1 MSLPPSEIPQGAIR
15 FNTDSQKLE
24 FYAQGEWWNMV
35 TDTPNL
41 GRGADTTAGP
51 RGVMGGSTPQADHID
66 YINIASTGDAIDFG
80 DLTGNESVPAQ
91 GVSSSTRGTFPGGS
105 QFPARQTGIDR
116 ITFASTGDA
125 VEYGNLTVGRA
136 ESAGISNGTRGI
148 VAGGSATPGD
158 SNEIDYWTI
167 ASGGTA
173 VDWGVNLSDA
183 RERIGGA
190 VNSTTRGLVYGGQSP
205 YVNTIEFITMATIG
219 NVTDFGDLPV
229 AGQNV
234 SGGGNVTRGIFST
247 SETSPFS
254 KATSYVTI
262 ATTGNAADFGD
273 LTVARALT
281 AGVSSPTRLVICGGL
296 TPALSGVMDYTNI
309 LTQGN
314 FVDFGD
320 LSVSRYG
327 LAGVSNAHG
336 GL

>member
-1 MSLPPSEIPQGAIR
+1 MSEIPAGAMR
-15 FNTDSQKLE
+15 FNSDSQKLE
-24 FYAQGEWWNMV
+24 YWNGSAWFQV
-35 TDTPNL
+35 HTATPDL
-41 GRGADTTAGP
+41 ASAGDSTPGP
-51 RGVMGGSTPQADHID
+51 RGVMGGSVPQADHID
-66 YINIASTGDAIDFG
+66 YINISSTGDAINFG
-80 DLTGNESVPAQ
+80 DLTGNECCPAH

-125 VEYGNLTVGRA
+125 VEYGNLSVGRA

-148 VAGGSATPGD
+148 VAGGSTTPGD

-167 ASGGTA
+167 SSGGTA

-183 RERIGGA
+183 RERMGGA

-205 YVNTIEFITMATIG
+205 AVNTIEYITMATIG
-219 NVTDFGDLPV
+219 NVTDFGDLPI

-234 SGGGNVTRGIFST
+234 VGGGNVIRGIFST
-247 SETSPFS
+247 SESNPYNN
-254 KATSYVTI
+254 ATSYVTI

-273 LTVARALT
+273 LTVARALS

-296 TPALSGVMDYTNI
+296 TPATSDVMDYANI